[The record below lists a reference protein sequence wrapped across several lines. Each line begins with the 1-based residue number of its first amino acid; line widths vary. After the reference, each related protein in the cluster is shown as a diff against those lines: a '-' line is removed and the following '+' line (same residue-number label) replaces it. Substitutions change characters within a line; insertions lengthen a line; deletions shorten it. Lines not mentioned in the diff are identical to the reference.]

1 MDGAENIVP
10 RPSDNAPDE
19 ILIPELPRSRIKLQH
34 LRYFVA
40 AAEHGSFRKAGRA
53 LGIGESAISRRIRD
67 MEDELGASLFQR
79 HAGGVRLTLAG
90 QRFLGPA
97 RKALRHIDAGA
108 SDVAAVGR
116 SEQGHVRV
124 GVFSSLASGFLFD
137 LLRQFGKLHPNVRV
151 DPIEGNPAEHVAAVR
166 TLNLDV
172 AFITGTKTWDGCETE
187 HLWCERVF
195 VVLPDDH
202 PLANKVE
209 LGWPDLVSERFIVSD
224 VAPGQ
229 EIHDYLVAHLASLG
243 SHPEIHSQQVGRDNI
258 LSLVAVGRGL
268 TLTSEA
274 TTVAQF
280 PGIAYRQLTDE
291 VLPFS
296 MVWSARNDNPACRR
310 LLSLARALGHA
321 SGGSHRATRNP

>member
-1 MDGAENIVP
+1 M
-10 RPSDNAPDE
+10 
-19 ILIPELPRSRIKLQH
+19 LIPELPRSRIKLQH

-53 LGIGESAISRRIRD
+53 LDIEESAISRRIRD

-90 QRFLGPA
+90 QRFLKPA
-97 RKALRHIDAGA
+97 RTALRHIDAGA
-108 SDVAAVGR
+108 SEVAAVGR
-116 SEQGHVRV
+116 SEEGHVRV

-137 LLRQFGKLHPNVRV
+137 LLRRFGKLHPNVRV

-187 HLWCERVF
+187 HLWYERVF

-229 EIHDYLVAHLASLG
+229 EIHDYLVAHLADLG
-243 SHPEIHSQQVGRDNI
+243 SHPEIHPQQVGRDNI

-280 PGIAYRQLTDE
+280 PGIAYRQLAGE

-310 LLSLARALGHA
+310 LLSLARTLGHTARA
-321 SGGSHRATRNP
+321 SHQSA